1 MYGMQQDLARRRR
14 ALHHLRTGVILHV
27 CCTNRIQQSPR
38 PLFVQVRGLV
48 EGLPRL
54 DSNQ

>member
-14 ALHHLRTGVILHV
+14 ALHPLRTGVILHA

-38 PLFVQVRGLV
+38 PLFVQVRGLF